1 METALFAV
9 GAVAAALA
17 GAWVVVQLVTAGR
30 GSFLKE
36 RNEELARALEQ
47 MRAQRDDDR
56 RECAEQIDKL
66 RADVNRLRGELSAH
80 RIDYA
85 RVIAA
90 EVLKALDSSPEW
102 VKKP

>member
-17 GAWVVVQLVTAGR
+17 AAWVVVQLVTAGR

-47 MRAQRDDDR
+47 IRAQRDDDR
-56 RECAEQIDKL
+56 RECEEQIEKL
-66 RADVNRLRGELSAH
+66 RGDVNRLRGELAAH
-80 RIDYA
+80 RVDYA